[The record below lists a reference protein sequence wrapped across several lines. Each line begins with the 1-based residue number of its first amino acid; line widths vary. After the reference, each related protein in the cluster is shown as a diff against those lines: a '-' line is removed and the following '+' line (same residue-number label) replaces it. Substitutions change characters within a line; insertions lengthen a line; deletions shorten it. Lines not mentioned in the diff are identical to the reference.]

1 MRIAIAGATGRMGHM
16 LIEAVLAAPDL
27 ELAVALDRAG
37 SPAIGHDAAEFLGKQ
52 SKVMITDDLDALAQ
66 ADCLIDFTRPEA
78 TQAHLEAF
86 RRHGVKLVIGTT
98 GFDDAGKA
106 AIAAAAD
113 KVGVVFAPNMSVGVN
128 VTLKLLDIA
137 ARILKEDYDV
147 EVFEV
152 HHKHKVDAPSG
163 TALKMGETVA
173 QAWGKPLSEVAE
185 WARHGDTGARKHG
198 TIGFSSA
205 RGGDVVGDHTVFFCG
220 PGERIEVTHRSNS
233 RVNYAEGSL
242 RAARYLADKP
252 AGLYDMQDVLGLS
265 PPPTR

>member
-37 SPAIGHDAAEFLGKQ
+37 SPAIGHDAAEFLGRA
-52 SKVMITDDLDALAQ
+52 SKVAITDDLDALAQ

-78 TQAHLEAF
+78 TLAHLEACQ
-86 RRHGVKLVIGTT
+86 RHGVKLVIGTT
-98 GFDDAGKA
+98 GFDEAGKA
-106 AIAAAAD
+106 AIAAAAA
-113 KVGVVFAPNMSVGVN
+113 KVGIVFAPNMSVGVN

-137 ARILKEDYDV
+137 ARILKDDYDV

-173 QAWGKPLSEVAE
+173 QAWGRPLAEVAA

-220 PGERIEVTHRSNS
+220 PGERIEITHRSNS

-242 RAARYLADKP
+242 RAARYLAGRA
-252 AGLYDMQDVLGLS
+252 AGLHDMQDVLGLS
-265 PPPTR
+265 SPPAR